1 MMVSSE
7 SQGAWWG
14 GGGGAGLVTWHAGLC
29 VAAVLRRVGSLVHGG
44 PAWRWSGVVWV
55 EVTGGMGL
63 AGITTGWRLRGFARG
78 VVVTSRRRGGVMSE
92 RKKRKKKKGLNKVGS
107 RGRIVA
113 VGGGVGMT
121 SRRCFRAGSVG
132 GNVGQ
137 SKQKGLVG
145 SELAWWWAP
154 QIALRVLSWRILYVA
169 KAWHR
174 GGILVKVDGDGG
186 HKFMSARPSSS
197 SSCVLRRHGVG
208 AELSRSGVPVVEI
221 DGDGV
226 RNNTKKKKPLPI
238 SSSSAVVLGGFTQW
252 GDDGGELEAMAGA
265 MG

>member
-7 SQGAWWG
+7 SQGAWRG

-29 VAAVLRRVGSLVHGG
+29 VAAVLRQVGGLVRGG
-44 PAWRWSGVVWV
+44 PAWWWSGVVWV

-63 AGITTGWRLRGFARG
+63 AGVTTGWRSDIMPAWWWRCVVDGRGWAMMW
-78 VVVTSRRRGGVMSE
+78 VAMSE

-107 RGRIVA
+107 QGHIVA

-121 SRRCFRAGSVG
+121 SRRRVGGVG

-137 SKQKGLVG
+137 SKRKGLVG
-145 SELAWWWAP
+145 KNIS
-154 QIALRVLSWRILYVA
+154 R
-169 KAWHR
+169 
-174 GGILVKVDGDGG
+174 
-186 HKFMSARPSSS
+186 SARPSSS
-197 SSCVLRRHGVG
+197 SSCVSQRHGVG
-208 AELSRSGVPVVEI
+208 AELSHGGVPVVEI

-226 RNNTKKKKPLPI
+226 RNDMKKKKPLPI
-238 SSSSAVVLGGFTQW
+238 SSSSAAVLGGFAQR
-252 GDDGGELEAMAGA
+252 GDDGGELEATAGA